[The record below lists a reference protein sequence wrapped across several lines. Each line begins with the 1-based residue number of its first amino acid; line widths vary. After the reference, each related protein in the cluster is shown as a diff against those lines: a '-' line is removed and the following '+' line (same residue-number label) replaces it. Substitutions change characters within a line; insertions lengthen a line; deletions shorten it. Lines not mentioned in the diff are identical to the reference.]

1 MAPKNVLQDYL
12 KPGLDL
18 VFVGFNPS
26 LKSAEVGYYY
36 AGRNNQFWQF
46 LYEAQLTD
54 RLLKPE
60 EDHLLLDY
68 GIGVTDIIKGR
79 ATRGI
84 GDLQNDEYVDGFG
97 VLNNKLRKY
106 KPRVVCFNGK
116 SGYVKV
122 VKEKRDYGLQT
133 EQLEGAILF
142 FAPSTSGALPMPRA
156 EKLAYYV
163 ALKKLVDEVKGKM

>member
-1 MAPKNVLQDYL
+1 MSEKNVLQDYL
-12 KPGLDL
+12 KRGLDL

-26 LKSAEVGYYY
+26 LRSAEVGYYY
-36 AGRNNQFWQF
+36 AGRNNQFWPF
-46 LYEAQLTD
+46 LYESGLTD

-68 GIGVTDIIKGR
+68 NIGVTDIIKGR

-84 GDLQNDEYVDGFG
+84 GDLQNEEYIGGFC
-97 VLNNKLRKY
+97 VLKEKLCKY

-116 SGYVKV
+116 SGYAKV
-122 VKEKRDYGLQT
+122 VREKRDYGLQD
-133 EQLEGAILF
+133 EKIEGAVLF
-142 FAPSTSGALPMPRA
+142 LAPSTSGAFPVPRA

-163 ALKKLVDEVKGKM
+163 ALKNLVDDVKGHV

>member
-1 MAPKNVLQDYL
+1 MASENVLRDYL
-12 KPGLDL
+12 RIGLDL

-36 AGRNNQFWQF
+36 AGRNNQFWPF
-46 LYEAQLTD
+46 LYESGLTN

-68 GIGVTDIIKGR
+68 GIGVTDIVKGR

-84 GDLQNDEYVDGFG
+84 GPLTDDEYVCGFD
-97 VLNNKLRKY
+97 VLKKKLRKF
-106 KPRVVCFNGK
+106 KPHVVCFNGK

-122 VKEKRDYGLQT
+122 IKEKRAYGLQEET
-133 EQLEGAILF
+133 LEGAILF
-142 FAPSTSGALPMPRA
+142 LAPSTSGALPMPRA
-156 EKLAYYV
+156 TKLAYYC
-163 ALKKLVDEVKGKM
+163 ALKKIVDGVKGHV